1 MVKNPMNWKAGMLI
15 EHNGIPMRVERV
27 VQDEWL
33 GEPIVILCCSE
44 NRTVIVSERTRR
56 IDEPRD

>member
-1 MVKNPMNWKAGMLI
+1 MNWKPGMLI